1 MRAIAL
7 LSLAAVG
14 AFLAC
19 ATAPIGTYEK
29 GDDASGDDPSGGDGT
44 TTTPGNPT
52 LSVSIGGNGTG
63 TVAAN
68 GLTCNGTTCTGSY
81 ATGTKVT
88 LTATAGTGS
97 TFVGWAGAC
106 TGTATC
112 EATVTGATVVT
123 ATFASGGSTSTLA
136 GTWSGTYTHS
146 MTVGNNCT
154 FMNGGSLSAALVP
167 ADGGTTVSS
176 AVQADGFELRNGNCQ
191 VQSKQPATATADLT
205 STTATTLSGT
215 WPFVVQGAGNN
226 PLRLPFTA
234 TIAGTTMTGQWTCT
248 GCTGTF
254 TLTRK

>member
-1 MRAIAL
+1 MRALAL
-7 LSLAAVG
+7 VSLAAVG

-29 GDDASGDDPSGGDGT
+29 GDDASGDNGASGDGT

-52 LSVSIGGNGTG
+52 LTVSIGGTGTG
-63 TVAAN
+63 TVAAD
-68 GLTCNGTTCTGSY
+68 GLTCSGTTCTGSY

-112 EATVTGATVVT
+112 DATVTGATVVT
-123 ATFASGGSTSTLA
+123 ATFAGGGGTSTLA

-146 MTVGNNCT
+146 QMNAGCT
-154 FMNGGSLSAALVP
+154 FKNAGNLSVALVP
-167 ADGGTTVSS
+167 ADAGTTVQST
-176 AVQADGFELRNGNCQ
+176 AQIDGLELRQNRSCALVTNQ
-191 VQSKQPATATADLT
+191 ATGSDSADLMSAT
-205 STTATTLSGT
+205 PTTLSGT
-215 WPFVVQGAGNN
+215 WNFAIPNSGEL
-226 PLRLPFTA
+226 PLPFTA